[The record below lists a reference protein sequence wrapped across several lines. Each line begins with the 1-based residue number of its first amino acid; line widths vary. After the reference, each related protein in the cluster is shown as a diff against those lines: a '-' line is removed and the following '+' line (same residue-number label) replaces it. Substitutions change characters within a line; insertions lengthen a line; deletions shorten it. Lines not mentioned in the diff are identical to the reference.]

1 MLIIRTG
8 SGFRD
13 RKTGWK
19 RPRVNGMA
27 DEDFEEVGGSE
38 PQQQEGQGAGR
49 RPDLRIVQPITD
61 KDGKTIFKGVGA
73 MWKSVSKNG
82 NEFYTLK
89 IGELKLLVFPN
100 TPRDQ

>member
-1 MLIIRTG
+1 
-8 SGFRD
+8 
-13 RKTGWK
+13 
-19 RPRVNGMA
+19 MA
-27 DEDFEEVGGSE
+27 EDEGFEEVGGSSE
-38 PQQQEGQGAGR
+38 PQQEAQGGGK
-49 RPDLRIVQPITD
+49 RPDLRVVQPITD

-100 TPRDQ
+100 TPKDQSGGNSF